1 MNNGFSVMALV
12 REKVEGTYGYPSDPS
27 WLVISFLTGLGEEN
41 QMCFNV
47 LRNCLATVSFAL
59 AGLKM
64 VAKAQFLLNQLARNR
79 MITNNNLEGVVVL
92 IGSRACDR

>member
-1 MNNGFSVMALV
+1 MFQRIEKLLSNG
-12 REKVEGTYGYPSDPS
+12 E
-27 WLVISFLTGLGEEN
+27 
-41 QMCFNV
+41 
-47 LRNCLATVSFAL
+47 FAL